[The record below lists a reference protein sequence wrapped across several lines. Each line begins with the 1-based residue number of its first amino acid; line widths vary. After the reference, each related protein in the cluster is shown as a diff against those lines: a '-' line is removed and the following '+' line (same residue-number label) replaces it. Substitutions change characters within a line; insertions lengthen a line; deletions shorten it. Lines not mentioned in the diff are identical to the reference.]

1 MNERIFREVES
12 EDVFGVNIKKG
23 KHTELE
29 PLREKSEVVIKLNR
43 QRDIDCL

>member
-12 EDVFGVNIKKG
+12 EDVFGVNKK
-23 KHTELE
+23 KEKQTALD

-43 QRDIDCL
+43 